1 MALGMKAIHYEN
13 ELKQCYATI
22 ASQAA
27 RIQQLEAEIE
37 ELKRLLAGKGESKT
51 AKKPRFTQ
59 NYSLDR
65 IHRPK
70 RRPKDSTGRRGKDAK
85 RDLIEDQH
93 KVYWPDADQ
102 DACICHRQ
110 QFAWRI
116 VDGKAVYVCYRIY
129 DLPDS
134 KELPL
139 PPGLRTSRSE
149 FGIEILLI
157 LAFLHYWIGVSIDHA
172 REIMQFFT
180 GLQLSKSQAD
190 SLLSQLAADWDEQYD
205 TIAELI
211 ALSLLVYIDETAW
224 KVGKRSCY
232 TWAFSTAMYV
242 LFRCGV
248 GRGKAEAEA
257 VLGECF
263 AGMGV
268 TDDYQAYTHL
278 FRQHQLCWAHL
289 LCKAIKLTLQHPDEK
304 QYARFLD
311 ALCAIYRQAVRY
323 RKDRRLGAG
332 RREKVD
338 ELQERIRSL
347 CTRHG
352 EPIDK
357 NAMSD
362 HEATFLRLQNE
373 LVDNLACLFVFVEHP
388 EVEPTNNRSERT
400 VRHEAEIRKGGRT
413 SKTPAGAQRRGV
425 IMTVLASLRTRFP
438 KFTLSHL
445 LSEVQQWFTQGCSI
459 FERELAE
466 WQKANA
472 PPTGEPVLVPDG

>member
-1 MALGMKAIHYEN
+1 MGLGHGPIDYEN
-13 ELKQCYATI
+13 ERKQRDETI
-22 ASQAA
+22 ARLTT

-51 AKKPRFTQ
+51 AKKPRFTE

-65 IHRPK
+65 IHRQK
-70 RRPKDSTGRRGKDAK
+70 RHKDSTGRRGNDAK
-85 RDLIEDQH
+85 RDLIEEQQ

-102 DACICHRQ
+102 GACICHRQ

-116 VDGKAVYVCYRIY
+116 IDGKAVYVCYHIY
-129 DLPDS
+129 DLPES

-180 GLQLSKSQAD
+180 GLPLSKSQAD
-190 SLLSQLAADWDEQYD
+190 SLPSQLAADWDEQYD
-205 TIAELI
+205 TIAALI
-211 ALSLLVYIDETAW
+211 ALSFLVYIDETAW

-232 TWAFSTAMYV
+232 TRAFSTAMYV

-257 VLGECF
+257 VLGEFF

-289 LCKAIKLTLQHPDEK
+289 LCKAIKLALQHPDEK
-304 QYARFLD
+304 Q
-311 ALCAIYRQAVRY
+311 
-323 RKDRRLGAG
+323 
-332 RREKVD
+332 
-338 ELQERIRSL
+338 
-347 CTRHG
+347 
-352 EPIDK
+352 
-357 NAMSD
+357 
-362 HEATFLRLQNE
+362 
-373 LVDNLACLFVFVEHP
+373 
-388 EVEPTNNRSERT
+388 
-400 VRHEAEIRKGGRT
+400 
-413 SKTPAGAQRRGV
+413 
-425 IMTVLASLRTRFP
+425 
-438 KFTLSHL
+438 
-445 LSEVQQWFTQGCSI
+445 
-459 FERELAE
+459 
-466 WQKANA
+466 
-472 PPTGEPVLVPDG
+472 